1 MSDLDAPQGYIG
13 ADYIGVDVDLESEI
27 AGEIGWDFFKK
38 ISRAVKSVAKPV
50 GRIAKSVVRSPL
62 VKAGAA
68 GLAMVCPAVGVPLT
82 GALVAADKLISM
94 AESADKARA
103 AVAKTFIAN
112 TKANAMTGDKDSQ
125 RAFLLLKK
133 VHEKKQAVKA
143 ETPAQRQER
152 FRNAIALA
160 RQRKAAD
167 LLYKTP
173 ATTGM
178 LVASNGRIVRGS
190 FVKR

>member
-1 MSDLDAPQGYIG
+1 MSNIDQPEG
-13 ADYIGVDVDLESEI
+13 YIGVDVDLESEI

-38 ISRAVKSVAKPV
+38 ISRTVKSVGKTVGKAAK
-50 GRIAKSVVRSPL
+50 AVVRSPL

-103 AVAKTFIAN
+103 AVAKTFIKN

-133 VHEKKQAVKA
+133 VRERKA
-143 ETPAQRQER
+143 QLKTETPAQRAER
-152 FRNAIALA
+152 FRASVAA
-160 RQRKAAD
+160 AKKRAAAD
-167 LLYKTP
+167 ALYRAP
-173 ATTGM
+173 ATTGY
-178 LVASNGRIVRGS
+178 LVAKGGRIVHGS
-190 FVKR
+190 FTKR

>member
-1 MSDLDAPQGYIG
+1 MSHIDAPQG
-13 ADYIGVDVDLESEI
+13 YIGVDVDLESEI

-38 ISRAVKSVAKPV
+38 ISRSVKSAAKTV
-50 GRIAKSVVRSPL
+50 GRVGKAVVRSPL

-103 AVAKTFIAN
+103 QVAKTFIKN
-112 TKANAMTGDKDSQ
+112 TKANAMSGDKDSQ

-133 VHEKKQAVKA
+133 VREKKKQVKA
-143 ETPAQRQER
+143 ETPEQRRER
-152 FRNAIALA
+152 FRNQVIAA
-160 RQRKAAD
+160 RQRRAAD
-167 LLYKTP
+167 LLYKSP
-173 ATTGM
+173 ATDGM
-178 LVASNGRIVRGS
+178 LVAKSGRILRGS
-190 FVKR
+190 FVRKG